1 MLSLFSASLDR
12 TEDWRTEAASTPS
25 KTLQRPGPGRW
36 LRSTICA
43 RWTRFSHVIW
53 FLPVWC
59 CKNLIW
65 LRSRPQVVGDGNFAV
80 VRVCYSRLTRKE
92 FAVKIIDKVR
102 AYSHHQ
108 HSSFYNFC
116 HSSFLHCLDAWVW
129 HKWAFQMIDKLRA
142 GIHWKHFFYFS
153 IFTKVIHSPWCR
165 RNVKGKSTWSRVRS
179 PSWPQST
186 IPTSSSWR
194 RSLTSLAR
202 NISSWSMFR

>member
-12 TEDWRTEAASTPS
+12 TEDWRTGAASTPS

-80 VRVCYSRLTRKE
+80 VRVCYSRQTRKE
-92 FAVKIIDKVR
+92 FAVKIIDKVKANHR
-102 AYSHHQ
+102 HRLLAAVRWLCSRCPLFMDLDICNVVSGLELIAHFWRM
-108 HSSFYNFC
+108 SCFKWVAG
-116 HSSFLHCLDAWVW
+116 FLDNW
-129 HKWAFQMIDKLRA
+129 KLE
-142 GIHWKHFFYFS
+142 
-153 IFTKVIHSPWCR
+153 FT
-165 RNVKGKSTWSRVRS
+165 
-179 PSWPQST
+179 Q
-186 IPTSSSWR
+186 
-194 RSLTSLAR
+194 
-202 NISSWSMFR
+202 NISPAFSS

>member
-1 MLSLFSASLDR
+1 MKKKKSQWPDGIHARGRARSKGNMKSGKVDLIKNLMSLMLSLFSASLDR

-102 AYSHHQ
+102 AYSHH
-108 HSSFYNFC
+108 HSTFF
-116 HSSFLHCLDAWVW
+116 FL
-129 HKWAFQMIDKLRA
+129 
-142 GIHWKHFFYFS
+142 
-153 IFTKVIHSPWCR
+153 
-165 RNVKGKSTWSRVRS
+165 
-179 PSWPQST
+179 
-186 IPTSSSWR
+186 
-194 RSLTSLAR
+194 
-202 NISSWSMFR
+202 

>member
-1 MLSLFSASLDR
+1 MTWRHSCQVQGTEHRKHEIWKSWLIQKPKISCSLFSASLDR

-102 AYSHHQ
+102 AYSHH
-108 HSSFYNFC
+108 HSTFFFL
-116 HSSFLHCLDAWVW
+116 SFL
-129 HKWAFQMIDKLRA
+129 
-142 GIHWKHFFYFS
+142 S
-153 IFTKVIHSPWCR
+153 
-165 RNVKGKSTWSRVRS
+165 
-179 PSWPQST
+179 
-186 IPTSSSWR
+186 
-194 RSLTSLAR
+194 
-202 NISSWSMFR
+202 